1 MKMNMGVLKSGIRS
15 LHNDENGQD
24 LIEYALVAALIGLG
38 SITGMKTLSNFISN
52 AFNNV
57 GSTLVSSV

>member
-1 MKMNMGVLKSGIRS
+1 MKMNMGSLKSGILS

-38 SITGMKTLSNFISN
+38 SITAMKTLSNFI
-52 AFNNV
+52 FNTV
-57 GSTLVSSV
+57 ERAILGAP